1 MWKKVNDVKA
11 KILLADDQP
20 EVRSALKFLLE
31 QETTCQVVGE
41 VYDADALVHA
51 IQQACPDVVL
61 LDWELPNLQTTACM
75 KVLRDACSGMKV
87 VALSSQI
94 ESREGALKSHVDAF
108 VSKGDPPE
116 TVLDTLHML
125 IGPPRGES
133 EKRTGG
139 G

>member
-1 MWKKVNDVKA
+1 VKT

-20 EVRSALKFLLE
+20 EVRSALKFILE

-51 IQQACPDVVL
+51 VQQGCPDVVL
-61 LDWELPNLQTTACM
+61 LDWELPNLRTATCM
-75 KVLRDACSGMKV
+75 KALRDACSGMKV
-87 VALSSQI
+87 VALSSKI
-94 ESREGALKSHVDAF
+94 ESREGALKSNVDAF

-116 TVLDTLHML
+116 TVLDTLHTL
-125 IGPPRGES
+125 IGSPQGES

>member
-1 MWKKVNDVKA
+1 LCIKAKDVKT

-51 IQQACPDVVL
+51 VQQGCPDVVL

-75 KVLRDACSGMKV
+75 KVLREACSGMKV

-94 ESREGALKSHVDAF
+94 ESREGALKSNVDAF

-116 TVLDTLHML
+116 TVLDTLRTL

-133 EKRTGG
+133 ENRTGG
-139 G
+139 R